1 MTKKDVLYSMIE
13 NALLKNEDELLRFY
27 KKSIYILAEEIY
39 QEGIAK
45 GENYQ
50 RMSNDIANNKLQ

>member
-39 QEGIAK
+39 QEGVAK
-45 GENYQ
+45 GEDYQ